1 MKKKIAWAITGAG
14 CWLFESFEALGDLM
28 EKQEVEVDLFF
39 SSAAREVAQCYGV
52 FRPPI
57 PEAEGYIDTVRELPN
72 FNLAIFTGEFIEKFQ
87 WLGSKKEQLKKKMSE
102 GTKSTAP
109 SHETQNNEE
118 EDYALIEQLI
128 EEKLHDVIFENDEG
142 ASYPSAARAANDKYD
157 YIIISPA
164 TGNTVAKIATGIADN
179 LVTNLAVLGS
189 KTKKTTIFVV
199 PTDFKE
205 GDVISYLPVML
216 HPDTCKKCD
225 ECSALWACQQGAIRR
240 KRGRIRLNRLLCI
253 GCLDCVRFCRHG
265 IITFLEEIKV
275 TVHKREVEAAKQ
287 LDKWN
292 NISVMDTPQKA
303 LKAIEKD
310 LAS

>member
-14 CWLFESFEALGDLM
+14 CWLFESFEAMGDLM
-28 EKQEVEVDLFF
+28 ENYDVEIDLFF

-72 FNLAIFTGEFIEKFQ
+72 FNLSIFTGEFIEKFQ
-87 WLGSKKEQLKKKMSE
+87 WLGSKKEQLKEEKKETTQSNNQSS
-102 GTKSTAP
+102 GTKK
-109 SHETQNNEE
+109 NNEE
-118 EDYALIEQLI
+118 DYDLIEQLI
-128 EEKLHDVIFENDEG
+128 EDKLHDVIFENDEG
-142 ASYPSAARAANDKYD
+142 ASYPTAARAANDKYD

-164 TGNTVAKIATGIADN
+164 TGNTVAKIAYGIADN
-179 LVTNLAVLGS
+179 LVTNLAVLAS
-189 KTKKTTIFVV
+189 KTKKTNIFVV
-199 PTDFKE
+199 PTDYKE
-205 GDVISYLPVML
+205 GEVLSYLPVML
-216 HPDTCKKCD
+216 HPETCKKCE

-275 TVHKREVEAAKQ
+275 TIHKREVEAAKK

-292 NISVMDTPQKA
+292 NISVMEHPQKVIKTIKKH
-303 LKAIEKD
+303 LT
-310 LAS
+310 S